1 MKRRPGGQRPRKT
14 PKQQAL
20 PLTSSSKVVA
30 ALRRLGFYDGPENSG
45 SHMTMWR
52 PRPDGGKDVTTVV
65 LGASQIPRGTLKS
78 ILRLAKVS
86 QGDFV
91 AALRKGRR

>member
-1 MKRRPGGQRPRKT
+1 
-14 PKQQAL
+14 
-20 PLTSSSKVVA
+20 
-30 ALRRLGFYDGPENSG
+30 
-45 SHMTMWR
+45 MWR
-52 PRPDGGKDVTTVV
+52 PRSDGGKDVTTVV
-65 LGASQIPRGTLKS
+65 LGASQVPRGTLKS